1 MGQLGQ
7 GAMPRQPLCRLLV
20 TSFFVIGLSCC
31 FAVIPLRYLRVL
43 VVEFIAITSFI
54 VYDLSPSL
62 FVLLLI

>member
-31 FAVIPLRYLRVL
+31 FDVIPLRYLRVL
-43 VVEFIAITSFI
+43 VVAFIAITSFI
-54 VYDLSPSL
+54 VYGVSPFL